1 MTDILADP
9 DQELDSRNPLVVTVE
24 GVLSAPECTA
34 LIARIEAAGP
44 TAAPITT
51 AAGFVQRPD
60 IRNNTRAM
68 FDDVELSAR
77 VFERLRPHVPAR
89 LEGEWHL
96 CGANERL
103 RCYRYEPGQ
112 YFAPHFDGA
121 FTRSRDERS
130 LLTMLVYLNDC
141 EGGGATNLVDL
152 EVSVVP
158 RAGRAFLFNHHLLHE
173 GARVTKGLKYVLRSD
188 LMYRRDAAT
197 RG

>member
-9 DQELDSRNPLVVTVE
+9 DQELDSRNPLVVRRE
-24 GVLSAPECTA
+24 GVLTASECGA

-51 AAGFVQRPD
+51 AAGFVKRPD

-68 FDDVELSAR
+68 FDDAELSAR

-89 LEGEWHL
+89 LESEWHL

-130 LLTMLVYLNDC
+130 LLTVLVYLNDC